1 MNKNVTSH
9 TLLEEKTEVK
19 TEVKT
24 EESTTPPPAMVSPEQ
39 TGLTVEEE
47 LKNLSNEDR
56 SAVNAFLGRPV
67 DPSQQTALRNA
78 YDKCEVRT
86 SPIEGYGVFA
96 TKDIPAGTIL
106 EEIPFILW
114 PRYTELGK
122 RQWDMLDKTFDG
134 SFLGEEEKFYEH
146 IRHMFNFKDPEKYY
160 FKWFPPNAQRYQG
173 KYITYS
179 VIPLGFGPIYNTSNT
194 RNNAGWDVKEK
205 TFVFKAEKDIKK
217 DEEVQTFYGY
227 FITENGST
235 FNCEDVFGFGLDWAE
250 DHAHEPRVFFR
261 VLRFANPEMMKQRQ
275 QEPGYRQLAEL
286 LGLSNNSLRL
296 RKISVI
302 DDGEEKHPF
311 AFPEQGWSLIQHY
324 MKLKEFRF
332 TRFHNIKF
340 LFSFFDVKDNKEK
353 SSEVII
359 TNHSQKPD
367 G

>member
-1 MNKNVTSH
+1 MNKNATSP
-9 TLLEEKTEVK
+9 TLLGEETKSE
-19 TEVKT
+19 T
-24 EESTTPPPAMVSPEQ
+24 EESTTPPPTMVSPEKANP
-39 TGLTVEEE
+39 TVEEE
-47 LKNLSNEDR
+47 LKSLSSDDR
-56 SAVNAFLGRPV
+56 SAVNAFLGKPV
-67 DPSQQTALRNA
+67 DVSQQTALRNA

-86 SPIEGYGVFA
+86 SPIEGFGVFA
-96 TKDIPAGTIL
+96 TQDIPAGTVL

-122 RQWDMLDKTFDG
+122 HQWQMLEKTQDG

-146 IRHMFNFKDPEKYY
+146 IRHMFKFKDPEKYY

-194 RNNAGWDVKEK
+194 RNNAGWNVKEK
-205 TFVFKAEKDIKK
+205 TFEFKTEKDIKK
-217 DEEVQTFYGY
+217 NEEIQTFYGY

-250 DHAHEPRVFFR
+250 DQASEPRVFFR
-261 VLRFANPEMMKQRQ
+261 VLRFAGPEMMKQRQ
-275 QEPGYRQLAEL
+275 QEPGYTQLAEL
-286 LGLSNNSLRL
+286 LTLSDNSLRL

-311 AFPEQGWSLIQHY
+311 NFPDTGWSLIQHY

-340 LFSFFDVKDNKEK
+340 LFSFLDKDGKER

-359 TNHSQKPD
+359 TNHSQKPS